1 MVDFW
6 FGTLSC
12 RRCEFHIWDSTAEFG
27 WNAEAGESGRCS
39 AVCVCFVWTP
49 TVSGIWRI
57 GTVIWAALCVSHKQM
72 KAQSLKVRLISLSQ
86 LHREYCEYGEGFY
99 SLRGSKGRLL
109 SSLSSTHWKKK
120 MACVQLLCPLI
131 FTHSSY
137 VLAAEDRQARHSW
150 RARNPL
156 YLKLGLEL
164 KVNNP
169 LFLLD
174 WRLSHTFHLVTE
186 NFSICAAGLHQN
198 PAIK

>member
-1 MVDFW
+1 MDFL
-6 FGTLSC
+6 FGTVSC

-109 SSLSSTHWKKK
+109 SSLSSTYWKKNG
-120 MACVQLLCPLI
+120 LCTAFVSI
-131 FTHSSY
+131 NIHSFI
-137 VLAAEDRQARHSW
+137 LRPGSW
-150 RARNPL
+150 DVDKQGTVDGPEIHFIWNW
-156 YLKLGLEL
+156 
-164 KVNNP
+164 VWN
-169 LFLLD
+169 
-174 WRLSHTFHLVTE
+174 
-186 NFSICAAGLHQN
+186 
-198 PAIK
+198 